1 MSGKGLT
8 YAAAGVD
15 YHRMDA
21 LKLAAQKAARETG
34 ANASRHGMV
43 EIESS
48 RGESAY
54 VMNVGGQ
61 LIASITECLGTK
73 ALVADGMRVHSGR
86 SHYDTIA
93 QDTVAAALNDL
104 VSVGATPVSIH
115 AYWSTGNSEW
125 FSDEERTRD
134 LIKGWKAACDNCGVS
149 WGGGETPAL
158 NGVIEPGRID
168 LAASAVGIVKSA
180 DRLTLGDRLSV
191 GDSIVLFE
199 SSGIHANGISLARK
213 LADQLPAG
221 YATEMS
227 DGRMLGDGLLDP
239 TILYPV
245 LTEALFAAGLYPHY
259 CVNITGHG
267 WRKLMRHRSSLT
279 YRIRSVPPVPTVL
292 SFLQHRCRLSN
303 REAYGSLNMGAG
315 FAVFV
320 PRDKVSDTIA
330 AARSVGIKAWDA
342 GSVESGAKKV
352 VIEPID
358 VEYQSEDLQL
368 RD

>member
-1 MSGKGLT
+1 MSATGLA

-21 LKLAAQKAARETG
+21 LKLTAQKAARQTG
-34 ANASRHGMV
+34 ANASRNGMV
-43 EIESS
+43 EVESS

-73 ALVADGMRVHSGR
+73 ALVADGMRLHSGR

-134 LIKGWKAACDNCGVS
+134 LVKGWKAACDACSVA

-158 NGVIEPGRID
+158 NGVIESGRID

-180 DRLTLGDRLSV
+180 DRLALGDRLGA
-191 GDSIVLFE
+191 GDSIILFE
-199 SSGIHANGISLARK
+199 SSGIHANGITLARK
-213 LADQLPAG
+213 LAGQLPAG

-245 LTEALFAAGLYPHY
+245 LTEALFAAGINPHY

-279 YRIRSVPPVPTVL
+279 YRIRSVPPVPIVL
-292 SFLQHRCRLSN
+292 SFLQHQCHLSDQ
-303 REAYGSLNMGAG
+303 EAYGSLNMGAG

-320 PRDKVSDTIA
+320 RPEKVSDAIA
-330 AARSVGIKAWDA
+330 AARSVGIKGWDA
-342 GSVESGAKKV
+342 GSVEAGARRV
-352 VIEPID
+352 VIEPIT
-358 VEYQSEDLQL
+358 VEYLSDDLQL